1 MSRAP
6 GSSGSVSVFVLCT
19 TLSTPS
25 GGSIFSTV
33 PTSLCVVL
41 MKRVAVFRDSSSSR
55 RPNLTAS
62 TSSTSASPVPLPS
75 LYTAGSGTRVKS
87 SCSDTLSP
95 AGFSLGMLNSPW
107 ISTRARPRAV
117 ATTAVC
123 GGRSAPAER
132 TADSKD
138 TFTAGILHYLSG
150 KTEVLSRPSCTSLSR
165 PYSIFIFSLFFGPP
179 RLAWPVLPRH
189 TRRCHTSAPPLSP
202 FLLLVPRTS
211 FRIPPSTAEHSP
223 VQPCVATSSC
233 RGCRRVVE
241 RFFSSAAPR
250 TQQAGARAVR
260 SSTSG
265 YFVLL

>member
-150 KTEVLSRPSCTSLSR
+150 ETEFCLVRLAPLCPVRTPSSSSPSSSALLASRGPSCRATPGDATPLHR
-165 PYSIFIFSLFFGPP
+165 HFPPPFFSFP
-179 RLAWPVLPRH
+179 
-189 TRRCHTSAPPLSP
+189 
-202 FLLLVPRTS
+202 VPRS
-211 FRIPPSTAEHSP
+211 GFRR
-223 VQPCVATSSC
+223 VQPNTARSS
-233 RGCRRVVE
+233 RASLR
-241 RFFSSAAPR
+241 APAGV
-250 TQQAGARAVR
+250 AGA
-260 SSTSG
+260 
-265 YFVLL
+265 